1 MCWTK
6 LLFGPQMEICIRPH
20 LCERVTSHSPRSGHW
35 RVCHIWCDYPYC
47 AMFFLWLNHTYIHA
61 GYPVICN
68 YPFLFEGR
76 PREKPELMFL
86 QNHFL
91 GGVTSGLV
99 LRSLG
104 FLKWGYPNSWL
115 VYIGTT
121 YSNRWFGGPP
131 IFRKAPIEFVWQ
143 SLRSG
148 LAKRYTHHKYC
159 GWASEILYQLK
170 TMVNILLFL

>member
-1 MCWTK
+1 MDIGEFVI
-6 LLFGPQMEICIRPH
+6 FGVTTHIV
-20 LCERVTSHSPRSGHW
+20 LC
-35 RVCHIWCDYPYC
+35 
-47 AMFFLWLNHTYIHA
+47 FFLWWLNHTYIHA

-121 YSNRWFGGPP
+121 YSNR
-131 IFRKAPIEFVWQ
+131 
-143 SLRSG
+143 
-148 LAKRYTHHKYC
+148 
-159 GWASEILYQLK
+159 
-170 TMVNILLFL
+170 